1 MSIINNTT
9 NTTVSSATTIAPNA
23 NPATMPDMFIDDSSE
38 LFFKEGQFTEL
49 ADFCQWDASKTE
61 WLEEGIRDIRF
72 EASYDEPLC
81 APEYAK
87 QLKVSEEAVLD
98 TQQHAGLNLTT
109 SIGKKPVGDSA
120 TRNIC
125 ARAMIGMN
133 CYELLR
139 KNNRGSLKEVLN
151 LILAERTGATHIKY
165 SHEKIRAVH
174 SGRYAV
180 IGNDELLRIMDEYME
195 ANWPDREFIS
205 GYVSHELMQV
215 VINLGAY
222 KQQFFRKLPPE
233 LCRGYDPAVV
243 MVSSDVAESAVRL
256 IPAFNMGGVIAPMA
270 KEVVIPHIGEDI
282 KGRVT
287 NAFTALLAYFDD
299 AAIDI
304 SKLQGIQVVNS
315 KAALVRVFTKYGMPK
330 DESREALVAFDS
342 VYGNAPVTTM
352 DIYLAVC
359 DTYGSVVRNHMQDAK
374 KIFAA
379 ADCVARTARTRW
391 SDVDMPGKEDL

>member
-1 MSIINNTT
+1 MITNTMTAT
-9 NTTVSSATTIAPNA
+9 NTTATSTAA
-23 NPATMPDMFIDDSSE
+23 VTTAAQNPDFFINDFAE
-38 LFFKEGQFTEL
+38 RVFKEGEYQEL
-49 ADFCQWDASKTE
+49 VDFCKWDAGKTE
-61 WLEEGIRDIRF
+61 WLDEGIRDIRF

-151 LILAERTGATHIKY
+151 LILAERKGATRIKF

-174 SGRYAV
+174 SGRYSA
-180 IGNDELLRIMDEYME
+180 ISNEKLLDILGEYMTQT
-195 ANWPDREFIS
+195 WPDHKFIS

-215 VINLGAY
+215 VVDLSAY
-222 KQQFFRKLPPE
+222 KQQFFRKLPPD
-233 LCRGYDPAVV
+233 LSRGYAPAVV
-243 MVSSDVAESAVRL
+243 MISSDVAESAVRL

-270 KEVVIPHIGEDI
+270 KEVVIPHIGDNIED
-282 KGRVT
+282 RVR
-287 NAFTALLAYFDD
+287 NAFVALLAYFDD
-299 AAIDI
+299 AATDI
-304 SKLQGIQVVNS
+304 SKLSTIPISYG
-315 KAALVRVFTKYGMPK
+315 KATLVRVLTKYGMPK
-330 DESREALVAFDS
+330 EEAREALVAYDMC
-342 VYGNAPVTTM
+342 YGGNAVTAM
-352 DIYLAVC
+352 DIYLSTCEA
-359 DTYGSVVRNHMQDAK
+359 YAAVVRNHTQDAK
-374 KIFAA
+374 KIFTA
-379 ADCVARTARTRW
+379 ADCVARCARTLW
-391 SDVDMPGKEDL
+391 NTVDMPGKEDM